1 MKTAAIITLIFA
13 LAGCAS
19 NQTSVY
25 RLQPDPRVLDQ
36 SEHPELAGLTQEQ
49 IRRLMWRVQ

>member
-1 MKTAAIITLIFA
+1 MKTAAIVILIFA
-13 LAGCAS
+13 LAGCATRQPS
-19 NQTSVY
+19 AY
-25 RLQPDPRVLDQ
+25 RSQPDPRVLDQ

>member
-1 MKTAAIITLIFA
+1 MKTAVIITLIFA
-13 LAGCAS
+13 LAGCAT
-19 NQTSVY
+19 NQSSVY
-25 RLQPDPRVLDQ
+25 RSRPDPRLLDK